1 MHKNFK
7 ISLILIIKNKEKFL
21 CIKYDDEKFLSWS
34 FLTIMVIRGLTYPN
48 INFSYF

>member
-7 ISLILIIKNKEKFL
+7 MSLILIIKNKEKFL

-34 FLTIMVIRGLTYPN
+34 FLTIMVIRGLN
-48 INFSYF
+48 IGTIELC

>member
-21 CIKYDDEKFLSWS
+21 CIKYDDEKILSWS
-34 FLTIMVIRGLTYPN
+34 ILTIMVIKGLK
-48 INFSYF
+48 FSNDNK